1 MLKLAWRGVRNNP
14 GRYIATLVAIITGV
28 AFYAATGFL
37 SDRVI
42 DSIEGDVNRQYA
54 NIDVAVV
61 ASDDTADAGDTG
73 GYRNEQRIT
82 GDVADRIFSADGV
95 TASAGV
101 LSGRVAFLKPDGST
115 YGDDATGRLW
125 ITDGKLNPVSIT
137 NGKAPTAAGDIAVD
151 QGLAKANDLE
161 VGDNVT
167 LLTLSGQAP
176 ARIVGITA
184 FGRSDAIDNGG
195 TVSLPEA
202 TAFDQLSSGR
212 VEYEELYLRTDDDA
226 AGLVKDLGALVP
238 DGFTAETGDQLRDDK
253 RSEIGA
259 FGRYL
264 KTALTAFAVLAL
276 LVGGFVIYNT
286 FSVIVT
292 QRLRELAVMA
302 AIGATPRQIKRS
314 LRSEG
319 LVVGVLGSL
328 IGVFVGFGMTYLL
341 ILVLDAF
348 GISLP
353 GSGLAIKPA
362 SVISA
367 VFIGTV
373 ITVVSVM
380 IPARKAARIQP
391 IEALRVAAVEQNPL
405 SVKRIAISATLVG
418 LGAAAMLVGTSAALV
433 GVGAVVLFVGVIVS
447 GPVIAV
453 LGARVL
459 KPILSRFG
467 LVARLAIDNTAR
479 NPQRTATTANALL
492 IGVFLV
498 TLVSVAGVSAKDY
511 IVGEIQKVET
521 ADYLIN
527 STGGTID
534 PTLVQNLQDIDGV
547 TKVVPFRREAVTID
561 GKAAA
566 LSSGDLGDIREVA
579 GIDLKDGS
587 FDDLG
592 EGTIAVIDDG
602 DDTPAIGSTV
612 TVTSSSGT
620 DLDLKVVAVI
630 KASVDSLTIGSFAG
644 TATFDDLVGGTAP
657 TVAFIDL
664 KTGAQSD
671 TKDAIESL
679 TKLRP
684 DITLTAGNYLGQL
697 ISGIFDFII
706 NAVNG
711 LLMISVVIALIGI
724 VNTLSLSILER
735 RRELGL
741 LRAIGMTDT
750 KVRRMVR
757 VESMLIAG
765 LGTVTGL
772 LLGLFVGW
780 ALVRSIDRIAQTS
793 VAFSLPTGRLI
804 LVLVLGVVLGLLA
817 SLIPARRSTK
827 LDVLDSIQ
835 AT

>member
-1 MLKLAWRGVRNNP
+1 MLTLAWRGVRNNP

-42 DSIEGDVNRQYA
+42 DAIEGDVNRQYA

-61 ASDDTADAGDTG
+61 ASDDTADAGDSG
-73 GYRNEQRIT
+73 GYRTEQRIA
-82 GDVADRIFSADGV
+82 GDTAEAIFSADGV
-95 TASAGV
+95 TDSAGV
-101 LSGRVAFLKPDGST
+101 LSGRVAFLADNGST
-115 YGDDATGRLW
+115 FGNDATGRLW
-125 ITDGKLNPVSIT
+125 ITDSTLNPVSIAQ
-137 NGKAPTAAGDIAVD
+137 GKAPSAAGDIAVD
-151 QGLAKANDLE
+151 RGLASANDLE
-161 VGDNVT
+161 VGDTVT
-167 LLTLSGQAP
+167 LLTLSGQA
-176 ARIVGITA
+176 ASRIVGITS
-184 FGRSDAIDNGG
+184 FGRTDAIDNGG
-195 TVSLPEA
+195 TVSLPAA

-212 VEYEELYLRTDDDA
+212 VEYEELYLRTEGSA
-226 AGLVKDLGALVP
+226 ADLVQDLGPLVP
-238 DGFTAETGDQLRDDK
+238 DGFAAQTGDQLREDK

-319 LVVGVLGSL
+319 LVVGVIGSL
-328 IGVFVGFGMTYLL
+328 IGVFAGFGMTFLL

-348 GISLP
+348 GVSLP
-353 GSGLAIKPA
+353 GSGLAIRPA
-362 SVISA
+362 NVISA
-367 VFIGTV
+367 VFLGTV
-373 ITVVSVM
+373 ITVASVM

-391 IEALRVAAVEQNPL
+391 IEALREAAVEQSPL
-405 SVKRIAISATLVG
+405 SARRIAIAAALVA
-418 LGAAAMLVGTSAALV
+418 LGVAAMLDGTSAALV
-433 GVGAVVLFVGVIVS
+433 GIGAFALFVGVIVS
-447 GPVIAV
+447 GPIIAV

-467 LVARLAIDNTAR
+467 LVSRLAIDNTSR

-498 TLVSVAGVSAKDY
+498 TLVSVSGVTAKDY
-511 IVGEIQKVET
+511 IVGQIQQVES
-521 ADYLIN
+521 ADFLIN

-534 PTLVQNLQDIDGV
+534 PALVKDLQGIDGV
-547 TKVVPFRREAVTID
+547 NQVVPFRREAVTLD
-561 GKAAA
+561 GAASA
-566 LSSGDLGDIREVA
+566 LSSGDLARIRAVA

-587 FDDLG
+587 FDDLT
-592 EGTIAVIDDG
+592 EGTIAVVYGADA
-602 DDTPAIGSTV
+602 PSLGSTV
-612 TVTSSSGT
+612 TVTSSAGASV
-620 DLDLKVVAVI
+620 DLRVVAVI
-630 KASVDSLTIGSFAG
+630 DQSVDSLTLGSF
-644 TATFDDLVGGTAP
+644 TTEATFDELVGDTAP

-664 KTGAQSD
+664 ATGAQSD
-671 TKDAIESL
+671 TKDAIEAL

-697 ISGIFDFII
+697 IGTIFDFII

-757 VESMLIAG
+757 VESVLIAG

-780 ALVRSIDRIAQTS
+780 ALVRAIDRIAQTS
-793 VAFSLPTGRLI
+793 VPFSLPTGRLI

-817 SLIPARRSTK
+817 SVIPARRSTK